1 MRRVSQL
8 RRALPPVVALLA
20 FAEAIAPV
28 NAANIRVQRN
38 TGFDVTL
45 TDNLNLEPDD
55 QADSALILSPFVGFN
70 AQGDGDRVDFAF
82 NYRLT
87 LDTILSKDND
97 VNIRNDFIGFGSAEL
112 IEDMLFVDVNGL
124 ASQPLIDPGG
134 RTSTSPSVGRESR
147 TQVAAGSFSPYL
159 LNNFGD
165 IAESELRYRYSYTFV
180 GRDQIGDSTT
190 NFGLARL
197 STGRMFTAVKLDA
210 IAEAE
215 VTDAEDET
223 GDIDRTTFRL
233 NGQYPVMRQL
243 SLLGSVGYETIDA
256 NSLNDDPDGPLWYVG
271 FFTRPGPRT
280 ELRLTYGERYEEPD
294 INGALTY
301 RITPRLTF
309 QASYTHVLET
319 TQRQLSGFLPDL
331 NERDGQVELVDP
343 VTGVLIDI
351 TEPVVGLDSG
361 LATEAYTANRFQSSL
376 VGNYERNTVS
386 LVGSHEEREYDIR
399 PNERYISARLGWTR
413 RLSPY
418 TNLFAGVGWRRT
430 EIDGDTTTPS
440 TGTLFGTTAPESDTY
455 SGRIALLQ
463 TLAKD
468 VFGNVSFGHTT
479 RVADRTSDEYTEN
492 SLTFGVRIVF

>member
-1 MRRVSQL
+1 MGRVSQR
-8 RRALPPVVALLA
+8 RRALLPVVALLA
-20 FAEAIAPV
+20 FAEAIAPAG
-28 NAANIRVQRN
+28 AANIRVQKN
-38 TGFDVTL
+38 TGFEVTL

-55 QADSALILSPFVGFN
+55 RADNALILSPFVGFN

-87 LDTILSKDND
+87 MDTILSKDND

-112 IEDMLFVDVNGL
+112 IEDMLFVDVTGS

-134 RTSTSPSVGRESR
+134 RTSSSPSVGRESR
-147 TQVAAGSFSPYL
+147 TQVVAGSFSPYL
-159 LNNFGD
+159 LNNFGGV
-165 IAESELRYRYSYTFV
+165 AESELRYRYSYTFV

-197 STGRMFTAVKLDA
+197 STGRRFTAIRLDA
-210 IAEAE
+210 IAEGE
-215 VTDAEDET
+215 VTDAENET

-233 NGQYPVMRQL
+233 NGQYPIMRQL
-243 SLLGSVGYETIDA
+243 SLLGSVGYETIDT
-256 NSLNDDPDGPLWYVG
+256 NSLNDDPDGALWYAG
-271 FFTRPGPRT
+271 FFTRPGPKT
-280 ELRLTYGERYEEPD
+280 ELRLTYGERYGEPD
-294 INGALTY
+294 INSDLTY

-309 QASYTHVLET
+309 RSTYTHVLET
-319 TQRQLSGFLPDL
+319 TQRQLSNFQLAL
-331 NERDGQVELVDP
+331 NERNELVDP
-343 VTGVLIDI
+343 ITNLPVDI
-351 TEPVVGLDSG
+351 TDPGFGLR
-361 LATEAYTANRFQSSL
+361 TEAYTANRFQSSL

-479 RVADRTSDEYTEN
+479 RVADRASDEYTEN

>member
-1 MRRVSQL
+1 MRRVSQ
-8 RRALPPVVALLA
+8 RRRVLLPVVALLA
-20 FAEAIAPV
+20 FAEAIVPTITPAS
-28 NAANIRVQRN
+28 AANIRVEKN
-38 TGFDVTL
+38 AGFDVTL
-45 TDNLNLEPDD
+45 TDNLDLEPDD
-55 QADSALILSPFVGFN
+55 RADSALILSPFVGAN
-70 AQGDGDRVDFAF
+70 VRGDGDRVNFAF

-87 LDTILSKDND
+87 MDTILSENNE
-97 VNIRNDFIGFGSAEL
+97 VNIRNDFVGFGRSEL
-112 IEDMLFVDVNGL
+112 IDDMLFVDVTGL
-124 ASQPLIDPGG
+124 ASQPLIDAGG
-134 RTSTSPSVGRESR
+134 RTSTSPSVGRSSR
-147 TQVAAGSFSPYL
+147 TQVVAGSFSPYL
-159 LNNFGD
+159 LNNFGNV
-165 IAESELRYRYSYTFV
+165 AESELRYRYSYTFV

-197 STGRMFTAVKLDA
+197 STGRIFTAVKLDA

-233 NGQYPVMRQL
+233 NGQYPIMRQL
-243 SLLGSVGYETIDA
+243 SLLGSVGYETIDT
-256 NSLNDDPDGPLWYVG
+256 NSLNDDPDGALWYVG

-280 ELRLTYGERYEEPD
+280 ELRVTYGERYEEPD

-319 TQRQLSGFLPDL
+319 TQQQLSSFQLALDEQ
-331 NERDGQVELVDP
+331 NQLVDP
-343 VTGVLIDI
+343 ITNLPVDI
-351 TEPVVGLDSG
+351 TDPGFGLR
-361 LATEAYTANRFQSSL
+361 TEAYTANRFQSSL
-376 VGNYERNTVS
+376 VGNYERNTIT
-386 LVGSHEEREYDIR
+386 LAGSHEEREYDIR

-440 TGTLFGTTAPESDTY
+440 TGTVFGTTAPESDTY
-455 SGRIALLQ
+455 SGRIALMQ

-479 RVADRTSDEYTEN
+479 RVADQESDEYSEN

>member
-1 MRRVSQL
+1 MRRVSQR
-8 RRALPPVVALLA
+8 RRALLPVVALLA
-20 FAEAIAPV
+20 FAEAIVPPYPAS
-28 NAANIRVQRN
+28 AANIRVEKN
-38 TGFDVTL
+38 AGFDVTL
-45 TDNLNLEPDD
+45 TDNLDLEPDD
-55 QADSALILSPFVGFN
+55 RADSALILSPFVGSN
-70 AQGDGDRVDFAF
+70 VRGDGDRVDFAF

-87 LDTILSKDND
+87 MDTILSKDND

-112 IEDMLFVDVNGL
+112 IDDMLFVDVTGL

-134 RTSTSPSVGRESR
+134 RTSTSPSVGRSSR
-147 TQVAAGSFSPYL
+147 TQVVAGSISPYL
-159 LNNFGD
+159 LNNFGNV
-165 IAESELRYRYSYTFV
+165 AESELRYRYSYTFV

-197 STGRMFTAVKLDA
+197 STGRMFTAVRLDA

-233 NGQYPVMRQL
+233 NGQYPIMRQL
-243 SLLGSVGYETIDA
+243 SLLGSVGYETIDT
-256 NSLNDDPDGPLWYVG
+256 NSLNDDPDGALWYVG
-271 FFTRPGPRT
+271 FFTRPGPKT
-280 ELRLTYGERYEEPD
+280 ELRLTYGERYGEPD

-319 TQRQLSGFLPDL
+319 TQRQLSSFQLALDEQ
-331 NERDGQVELVDP
+331 NQLVDP
-343 VTGVLIDI
+343 ITNLPVDI
-351 TEPVVGLDSG
+351 TEPGFG

-376 VGNYERNTVS
+376 VGNYERNTVT
-386 LVGSHEEREYDIR
+386 LAGSHEEREYDIR

-455 SGRIALLQ
+455 SGRIALMQ